1 MSSGGGQKEEGLYSV
16 VELMLSTMSATPG
29 TSLLI
34 CCSQKI
40 EMLTG
45 YHMLNARGDGTLI
58 SAIEMSAGRV
68 LNSLEFESFY

>member
-1 MSSGGGQKEEGLYSV
+1 MVKL
-16 VELMLSTMSATPG
+16 LLSKMSATPG
-29 TSLLI
+29 TLLLI

-45 YHMLNARGDGTLI
+45 CNMLNARGDGTLI